1 MKVVGITGGIASGKS
16 TVSSY
21 LQNKYQAYIF
31 DADKEAKL
39 LLDSKLISEKIYKA
53 FPGILDLSK
62 TSIANEAFK
71 NQKSQRKINDII
83 HPAISDLILER
94 INDKKKSH
102 TLFVIDAALIIESG
116 VFKKHRESGSKLILI
131 SADKDSRLQRALER
145 SNLSEQTIND
155 RMKLQMKDNFEPRYG
170 FVNFAEIWDGRLA
183 MMGILIGLTTE
194 LLTGQGILTQMGIG

>member
-1 MKVVGITGGIASGKS
+1 MKVVGTTGGIASGKS

-39 LLDSKLISEKIYKA
+39 LLNSKLISEKIYKA
-53 FPGILDLSK
+53 FPGLLDLSK

-102 TLFVIDAALIIESG
+102 TIFVSDAALIIESG

-155 RMKLQMKDNFEPRYG
+155 RMKLQMKDSEKIKHVDYVIEN
-170 FVNFAEIWDGRLA
+170 NS
-183 MMGILIGLTTE
+183 TKSE
-194 LLTGQGILTQMGIG
+194 LYNSVDKIIKTIMHE